1 MRAEYIEWKALTFC
15 LGMKWYLFPAFL
27 LLAQATQ
34 AQWTSDA
41 EANTLA
47 AASAMDIF
55 KALSRSDGSTVIV
68 YWMPVGPP
76 ANIELRV
83 QRLDADGMPAYGAD
97 GMLVSPDIDMSTSTA
112 IATAVMDAE
121 DNLYIGVTAT
131 GDEEG
136 HVFKLD
142 PQGNHLWPS
151 GGVTF
156 PGGYSISILPLSTGG
171 AVVSWLNVPNALM
184 QRYDAT
190 GSPFWSA
197 PQPVESGSSKT
208 APGHLCALSN
218 GDIEHLFHTYNFGI
232 SSTLWAQRYDGATG
246 AAVWSNPVQLSN
258 KTTVW
263 NTRYSTG
270 QIGDAVYIGYKAA
283 TGLRFDSFLQR
294 VDPDGS
300 IPWGMNG
307 SDFDVNETDYE
318 MDTRIAIGDGVVWS
332 LCNYKD
338 PSQSENGERI
348 QRFDAETGSRQL
360 TDNAKEVYAIGTDN
374 IHASDLHLMDGH
386 PFYLMESG
394 FDNGVSNTTLHLVAL
409 DGEGDFLWPEE
420 SQPMGLYEASKSRTH
435 LTSPA
440 GGQTVAV
447 WLEDKSAGPAVYA
460 QHYQFGGA
468 PSGVD
473 AGWPEVAVTV
483 YPNPSSDVVH
493 LEWASAAS
501 AALTV
506 RVVDTSGRP
515 VFIADVGH
523 QPTGESTF
531 QIDVSDWPDG
541 VYRVLVSTKGESQGF
556 STAVVVEH

>member
-1 MRAEYIEWKALTFC
+1 MKPSSLLTS
-15 LGMKWYLFPAFL
+15 
-27 LLAQATQ
+27 LLAALWLPSIAA
-34 AQWTSDA
+34 AQWTSDV

-47 AASAMDIF
+47 AGSAMDIV
-55 KALSRSDGSTVIV
+55 KALSTSNGSTNII
-68 YWMPVGPP
+68 YWTSVGPP

-83 QRLDADGMPAYGAD
+83 QQLDADGMPAYGPD
-97 GMLVSPDIDMSTSTA
+97 GMLVSPDVDMSTSTA

-142 PQGNHLWPS
+142 PDGNHLWPE

-156 PGGYSISILPLSTGG
+156 PGGYSISILPMSAGG
-171 AVVSWLNVPNALM
+171 AVVSWLNIPNALM
-184 QRYDAT
+184 QRYDAA
-190 GSPFWSA
+190 GNPVWA
-197 PQPVESGSSKT
+197 DPQPVESGASKT
-208 APGHLCALSN
+208 APGHLFELSN
-218 GDIEHLFHTYNFGI
+218 GDVEHLFHTYNFGI
-232 SSTLWAQRYDGATG
+232 SSTLWAQRYSGATG
-246 AAVWSNPVQLSN
+246 AAVWSDPVQLSD

-294 VDPDGS
+294 IDPDGA
-300 IPWGMNG
+300 IPWGING

-318 MDTRIAIGDGVVWS
+318 MDTRIAVGDGVVWS

-338 PSQSENGERI
+338 PSQTQNGERI
-348 QRFDAETGSRQL
+348 QRFDAESGVRQL

-409 DGEGDFLWPEE
+409 DGEGNFLWPEE
-420 SQPMGLYEASKSRTH
+420 TQPMGLYQASKSRTH
-435 LTSPA
+435 LTAPV
-440 GGQTVAV
+440 GGQTVAA

-460 QHYQFGGA
+460 QPYQFA
-468 PSGVD
+468 TNP
-473 AGWPEVAVTV
+473 AGMIALAEVEGLTV
-483 YPNPSSDVVH
+483 FPNP
-493 LEWASAAS
+493 AAQVLHWRWP
-501 AALTV
+501 AGQQAGIRMTV
-506 RVVDTSGRP
+506 LDAMGRVVDAPWSEVSGETEGGTLEVATWSEGLYQVQC
-515 VFIADVGH
+515 VF
-523 QPTGESTF
+523 
-531 QIDVSDWPDG
+531 PDG
-541 VYRVLVSTKGESQGF
+541 SGVTRVPF
-556 STAVVVEH
+556 MVVH

>member
-1 MRAEYIEWKALTFC
+1 MKPFSLLPSLMAALW
-15 LGMKWYLFPAFL
+15 LPSVA
-27 LLAQATQ
+27 A
-34 AQWTSDA
+34 AQWTSDV

-47 AASAMDIF
+47 AGSAMDIV
-55 KALSRSDGSTVIV
+55 KALSASDGSTNIV
-68 YWMPVGPP
+68 YWTSVGPP

-83 QRLDADGMPAYGAD
+83 QRLDADGMPAYGPD
-97 GMLVSPDIDMSTSTA
+97 GMLVSPNIDMSTSTA

-142 PQGNHLWPS
+142 PEGNHLWPEE
-151 GGVTF
+151 GVTF
-156 PGGYSISILPLSTGG
+156 PSGYSISILPMSTGG
-171 AVVSWLNVPNALM
+171 AVVSWLNIPNALM
-184 QRYDAT
+184 QRYDAAGT
-190 GSPFWSA
+190 EVWPE
-197 PQPVESGSSKT
+197 PQPVESGASKT
-208 APGHLCALSN
+208 APGHLFELSN

-232 SSTLWAQRYDGATG
+232 SSTLWAQRYDGSTG
-246 AAVWSNPVQLSN
+246 AAIWSSPVQLSD

-294 VDPDGS
+294 VDPDGA

-332 LCNYKD
+332 ICNYKD
-338 PSQSENGERI
+338 PSQTENGERV
-348 QRFDAETGSRQL
+348 QRFDAETGARQL

-374 IHASDLHLMDGH
+374 IHASDLHLMDGL

-420 SQPMGLYEASKSRTH
+420 TQPMGLYEASKSRTH
-435 LTSPA
+435 LTAPV

-460 QHYQFGGA
+460 QPYQFA
-468 PSGVD
+468 TSPSGT
-473 AGWPEVAVTV
+473 VALAAAQGLAV
-483 YPNPSSDVVH
+483 YPNPVAEVLH
-493 LEWASAAS
+493 WRWPTGKA
-501 AALTV
+501 TGV
-506 RVVDTSGRP
+506 RVTAFDMFGRVLCSEWCEAMGGEHGGTMEVSSWP
-515 VFIADVGH
+515 EGVYHLQFNNADGTVGARQSFVVGH
-523 QPTGESTF
+523 
-531 QIDVSDWPDG
+531 
-541 VYRVLVSTKGESQGF
+541 
-556 STAVVVEH
+556 